1 MPGRGVHFAVSDP
14 ELKQLLAARGDAA
27 VMKQIEEIEGR
38 WDRAWFVETDGAWW
52 AIHLAL
58 ISKPAPPGL
67 ARVVLGGRSLYKG
80 DDYHV
85 ILVAAKDVPDIAAT
99 LARLDQALFKRIYEQ
114 IDRKAYGR
122 PLSPEDFAYTWESF
136 VPLQNFWKKAADA
149 RRAVVF
155 TVSG

>member
-14 ELKQLLAARGDAA
+14 ELKQLLAARGDEA
-27 VMKQIEEIEGR
+27 VMEQIEEIEGG
-38 WDRAWFVETDGAWW
+38 WDKAWLIETDGAWW

-58 ISKPAPPGL
+58 TSKGASPGL
-67 ARVVLGGRSLYKG
+67 GRVVLGGRPLYKG

-85 ILVAAKDVPDIAAT
+85 VLVPAQDVIEVADV
-99 LARLDQALFKRIYEQ
+99 LVRLDQVSFKRLYDP

-122 PLSPEDFAYTWESF
+122 SLSAEDFAYTWDSV
-136 VPLQNFWKKAADA
+136 VPLQKFWKQAADA

-155 TVSG
+155 TVDG

>member
-14 ELKQLLAARGDAA
+14 ELQQLLAARGDDA
-27 VMKQIEEIEGR
+27 VMGQIQELEER
-38 WDRAWFVETDGAWW
+38 WDQAWLIETDGAWW

-58 ISKPAPPGL
+58 TSKPAPPGL
-67 ARVVLGGRSLYKG
+67 GRVVLGGRPLYKS

-85 ILVAAKDVPDIAAT
+85 VLVPAQDVLDTADA
-99 LARLDQALFKRIYEQ
+99 LVRLDQASFRRLYDH

-122 PLSPEDFAYTWESF
+122 PLSAEDFGYTWESF
-136 VPLQNFWKKAADA
+136 VPLQKFWKQAADA

-155 TVSG
+155 TVDG

>member
-38 WDRAWFVETDGAWW
+38 WDREWFVETDGAWW

-58 ISKPAPPGL
+58 ISKHAPPGL

-85 ILVAAKDVPDIAAT
+85 ILVAAKDVTDIAAP
-99 LARLDQALFKRIYEQ
+99 LARLDQSLFKRLYEQ
-114 IDRKAYGR
+114 IDRKTYGR
-122 PLSPEDFAYTWESF
+122 PLSPEDFAYTWGNF

-149 RRAVVF
+149 QRAVVF

>member
-14 ELKQLLAARGDAA
+14 ELEQLLAARGDAA
-27 VMKQIEEIEGR
+27 VMKEIEEIEGR
-38 WDRAWFVETDGAWW
+38 WDRAWLVETDGAWW

-58 ISKPAPPGL
+58 TSRHAPPGL

-85 ILVAAKDVPDIAAT
+85 VLVAAKDVPGIAAK
-99 LARLDQALFKRIYEQ
+99 LAPLDQALFKRLYEQ

-122 PLSPEDFAYTWESF
+122 PLTSEDFAYTWESF
-136 VPLQNFWKKAADA
+136 FPLQNFWKQAADA

>member
-1 MPGRGVHFAVSDP
+1 MPGRGVHFAISDP

-38 WDRAWFVETDGAWW
+38 WDRAWLMETDGAWW

-58 ISKPAPPGL
+58 TSKHAPPGL
-67 ARVVLGGRSLYKG
+67 ARVVLGGRSLYEG
-80 DDYHV
+80 DDYRV
-85 ILVAAKDVPDIAAT
+85 ILVAAKDVRDIAVT
-99 LARLDQALFKRIYEQ
+99 LARLDQVLFKRLYEQ

-136 VPLQNFWKKAADA
+136 IPLQKFWKQAADA
-149 RRAVVF
+149 QRAVVF